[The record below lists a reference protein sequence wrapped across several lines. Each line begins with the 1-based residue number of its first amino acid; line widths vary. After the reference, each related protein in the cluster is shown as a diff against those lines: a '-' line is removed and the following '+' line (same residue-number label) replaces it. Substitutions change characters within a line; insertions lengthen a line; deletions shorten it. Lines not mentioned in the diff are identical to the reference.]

1 MGLCMF
7 LISRFPFFF
16 SCYEFLGQKMLILNS
31 VLNPSNQTAMPIPT
45 ATTQAVAFADVSSAT
60 NVPFTSGIVAT
71 TTAPSASTS
80 TAGANAAAHSGVVG
94 MVGAAALFGMV
105 AAGL

>member
-1 MGLCMF
+1 MF

-80 TAGANAAAHSGVVG
+80 TAGANTAAHSGVVG

>member
-1 MGLCMF
+1 
-7 LISRFPFFF
+7 
-16 SCYEFLGQKMLILNS
+16 MLTNYS

-45 ATTQAVAFADVSSAT
+45 ATTQAVAFAGVSSAT

-80 TAGANAAAHSGVVG
+80 TAGANSGIQSGVVG